1 MRKIAFVPCPLA
13 LASRASEQP
22 EIGDCHPERSEGPV
36 RAGGAL
42 NAPFPSRPPGSLP
55 HGRDDRGAP
64 MDDGSSFLG
73 YTPSMDSFK
82 LASPFQPQGDQ
93 IAAIAQLTESLAA
106 GNRDQVLLG
115 VTGSGKTFT
124 VAKVIE
130 ATNKPTLV
138 LSHNKTLAAQLYQEF
153 KNFFPDNRVEYFV
166 SYYDYY
172 QPEAYIPQN
181 DLYIEK
187 EMTKNEEI
195 DKLRLAATKALFER
209 RDVIIVSSVSCI
221 YGIGDPDL
229 YYGMLLFFERGAE
242 QPMTHY
248 LRKLTEMQYQRT
260 PYDLDRGSFRVRGDV
275 LELWPAYEDDAVR
288 IEFFGD
294 EIDKIT
300 RIDPLTGRSGRTYD
314 RLAVFP
320 RTHYVTPRERLM
332 QAMENIRVELDD
344 RVKELR
350 AQDRL
355 LEAQRLSQRTMFDLE
370 MIAELG
376 YCNGIENY
384 SRHLSGRLPGQPPP
398 TLIDYFPKDFL
409 LVIDES
415 HQTVPQVKAMWG
427 GDRARKTTLVEYGFR
442 LPSAI
447 DNRPLSFDEFEG
459 KLEQIIYVSATP
471 GPFELQKTGGLFV
484 EQVIRPTGLLDPQI
498 EIRPV
503 KGQVD
508 DLIGIIRDRI
518 AKSERVMVTTLT
530 KRMAEDLT
538 RYLMELGI
546 KVNYLHSDVE
556 TLERIAILR
565 DFRLGTYDVLI
576 GINLLREGLDLPEV
590 SAVAILDA
598 DKEGFLRSGTSLIQ
612 TIGRAARNVNGI
624 AYLYADKI
632 TDSLKYAIDETNR
645 RRAIQHAYN
654 VEHGIEPATVIRSMD
669 SDLVKMSNLDYF
681 EIPGGPGQKTR
692 LDLAADQDIDKT
704 ISRLQKEMKEAAKN
718 LEFEKATELRDRIRE
733 LKEMR
738 IFV

>member
-1 MRKIAFVPCPLA
+1 V
-13 LASRASEQP
+13 
-22 EIGDCHPERSEGPV
+22 
-36 RAGGAL
+36 
-42 NAPFPSRPPGSLP
+42 
-55 HGRDDRGAP
+55 
-64 MDDGSSFLG
+64 MD
-73 YTPSMDSFK
+73 FK
-82 LASPFQPQGDQ
+82 LASPFEPQGDQ
-93 IAAIAQLTESLAA
+93 PAAIAQLIEGVQSGL
-106 GNRDQVLLG
+106 RDQVLLG

-130 ATNKPTLV
+130 QINRPTLV

-153 KNFFPDNRVEYFV
+153 KNFFPENRVEYFV

-195 DKLRLAATKALFER
+195 DKLRLAATKSLFER

-221 YGIGDPDL
+221 YGIGDPEL

-242 QPMTHY
+242 QPMTQY
-248 LRKLTEMQYQRT
+248 LRKLTELQYERT
-260 PYDLDRGSFRVRGDV
+260 PYDLGRGMFRVRGDV
-275 LELWPAYEDDAVR
+275 LEVWPAYEDDAVR

-300 RIDPLTGRSGRTYD
+300 RIDPITGRAGRTYD
-314 RLAVFP
+314 RLAIYP

-332 QAMENIRVELDD
+332 QAMENIRVELDE
-344 RVKELR
+344 RVTELR
-350 AQDRL
+350 AHDRL
-355 LEAQRLSQRTMFDLE
+355 LEAQRLSQRTLFDLE

-384 SRHLSGRLPGQPPP
+384 SRHLSGRSPGEPPP
-398 TLIDYFPKDFL
+398 TLIDYFPKDL
-409 LVIDES
+409 LLIVDES
-415 HQTVPQVKAMWG
+415 HQTIPQVKAMWG
-427 GDRARKTTLVEYGFR
+427 GDRARKNTLVEYGFR

-447 DNRPLSFDEFEG
+447 DNRPLAFDEFEG
-459 KLEQIIYVSATP
+459 KLDQIIYVSATP
-471 GPFELQKTGGLFV
+471 GPFELQKTGGLFA

-498 EIRPV
+498 VIRPV

-508 DLIGIIRDRI
+508 DLIGAIKATI
-518 AKSERVMVTTLT
+518 AKNERVLVTTLT

-565 DFRLGTYDVLI
+565 DFRTGVYDVVV

-590 SAVAILDA
+590 STVAILDA

-612 TIGRAARNVNGI
+612 TIGRAARNVNGVAI
-624 AYLYADKI
+624 LYADHM
-632 TDSLKYAIDETNR
+632 TDSLKYAINETNR
-645 RRAIQHAYN
+645 RREIQHAYN
-654 VEHGIEPATVIRSMD
+654 IEHGIEPATVIRSFD

-681 EIPGGPGQKTR
+681 EIPGGPTTR
-692 LDLAADQDIDKT
+692 ANLNLGPDEDLDKA
-704 ISRLQKEMKEAAKN
+704 ISRLTKEMKDAAKN
-718 LEFEKATELRDRIRE
+718 LDFEKAGEIRDKLRE
-733 LKEMR
+733 LKEIR